1 MSNKNET
8 TVSKA
13 RAFLEQEHVPMDF
26 SGARHYLCCRLTG
39 YAREKGV
46 KLGETLHTRYLD
58 LALVPYLEHF
68 DQDGSLWLPELPK
81 EAAAIWQVTTDEI
94 VREALA
100 NTQAVYPPRMQT
112 LMDLMAFRDQPLKD
126 TEDAGLYI
134 LTAGEPRPDY
144 VTGNSF
150 GAVALVLPGVLE
162 KAADRFQSDFYVLPR
177 SMADVL
183 LLPIKDGNDP
193 GLRCMKEIMAASNE
207 MTENAPILS
216 DNVYRYV
223 RGDGLMIV

>member
-1 MSNKNET
+1 M
-8 TVSKA
+8 
-13 RAFLEQEHVPMDF
+13 FPQ
-26 SGARHYLCCRLTG
+26 GAAPPG
-39 YAREKGV
+39 
-46 KLGETLHTRYLD
+46 KLHLN
-58 LALVPYLEHF
+58 P
-68 DQDGSLWLPELPK
+68 
-81 EAAAIWQVTTDEI
+81 IQVERFTD
-94 VREALA
+94 
-100 NTQAVYPPRMQT
+100 
-112 LMDLMAFRDQPLKD
+112 
-126 TEDAGLYI
+126 
-134 LTAGEPRPDY
+134 

-193 GLRCMKEIMAASNE
+193 GPRCMKEIMAASNE